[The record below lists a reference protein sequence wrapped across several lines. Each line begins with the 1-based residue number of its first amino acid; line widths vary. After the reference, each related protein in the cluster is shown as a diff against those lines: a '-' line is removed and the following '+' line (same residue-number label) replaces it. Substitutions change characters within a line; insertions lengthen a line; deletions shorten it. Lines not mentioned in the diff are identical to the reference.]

1 MVAGL
6 DPAGALVAFQRFGLG
21 ARPGDLAEAARDP
34 RGFVRAELGRAG
46 STPVG
51 ADLPSTEAALVALFE
66 DQERVKAERERTAA
80 MAPMAQP
87 ATAPAMN
94 PAAAPAMAPAAAP
107 AMAPPSPSPAM
118 EAKPKPPEPSLEQR
132 LFRAEAAARL
142 KAQVDAGV
150 GFVERLVAFWSNH
163 FAVSVAKD
171 QFVRVAAGP
180 FEREAIRPHVLGR
193 FADMVRAV
201 ERHPAMLHYLDNQ
214 QSVGPDSKAGQNRR
228 RGLNENLAREIL
240 ELHTLGVGSGYT
252 QADVT
257 SFARVIT
264 GWTVAGRDGKQ
275 GPPGSFVFNAA
286 AHQPGPATVFGRTYA
301 QEGEAQGDAVIADL
315 ARTPATARH
324 VATKLVAHFVADRP
338 PQRLVDRIAAVFLD
352 TDGDLK
358 AVALALLGDDEAWS
372 APATKLRTP
381 NEFLVAMMRA
391 TGTLPPDPGPVLH
404 SLNAL
409 GQPLWQPSG
418 PNGFPD
424 TVAAWAA
431 PEAMKL
437 RLDVAFAAA
446 GRVRDI
452 GHPISVLDSTIGLA
466 ALPDTR
472 EAVSRA
478 ETRQQALTLVFMS
491 PEFQRR

>member
-34 RGFVRAELGRAG
+34 RGFVRAELGWAA
-46 STPVG
+46 TPPVG
-51 ADLPSTEAALVALFE
+51 ADLLSTEAALAALFE
-66 DQERVKAERERTAA
+66 DQERVKAERERAA
-80 MAPMAQP
+80 AAAQP
-87 ATAPAMN
+87 AMATPAMTT
-94 PAAAPAMAPAAAP
+94 P
-107 AMAPPSPSPAM
+107 AMAPPPSAPA
-118 EAKPKPPEPSLEQR
+118 AASAPAVDPKPKPAEPSLEQK

-142 KAQVDAGV
+142 KAQVEAGV

-193 FADMVRAV
+193 FADMLRAV

-240 ELHTLGVGSGYT
+240 ELHTLGVGGGYS

-264 GWTVAGRDGKQ
+264 GWTVAGRDGRQ
-275 GPPGSFVFNAA
+275 GAPGSFVFNAA
-286 AHQPGPATVFGRTYA
+286 AHQPGPATVVGRTYA
-301 QEGEAQGDAVIADL
+301 QEGEAQGEAVIADL
-315 ARTPATARH
+315 ARAPATARH

-338 PQRLVDRIAAVFLD
+338 PQRLVDRIAAVFHD
-352 TDGDLK
+352 SDGDLK

-381 NEFLVAMMRA
+381 SEFLVAMMRA
-391 TGTLPPDPGPVLH
+391 TGAPPADPGPVLH

-452 GHPISVLDSTIGLA
+452 GHPISVLDSAIGLA
-466 ALPDTR
+466 ASSETR